1 MSILDEVKD
10 LEAQLAAL
18 EGQEKKADEEPVQDD
33 KKPDAEEPDVEPE
46 KEDPAPKEDE
56 KKVEEP
62 KEDKEEK
69 AIRANEFYKARREKA
84 ALEKRVAELEARLAE
99 NSKPSESVTSA
110 KDDAPMTN
118 DELSELL
125 EERRYEKAASEFMSI
140 EADFA
145 KDLPGYE
152 QAVEGYKAAVFNSLR
167 VLNPSKPRHEL
178 VRDTQREILNRAGD
192 FYRRGLNP
200 VEELYNQAIAL
211 GLGGQEKKESAPVE
225 KKPTVDHDKLAK
237 NRERNAGTAGIRGAG
252 GGGEMTLDVAAGL
265 SVAEISR
272 LPAAVRKNLGID

>member
-1 MSILDEVKD
+1 MSILDEVKE

-18 EGQEKKADEEPVQDD
+18 DGQQEKKAAEPAPEPEPETAVDD
-33 KKPDAEEPDVEPE
+33 SDVEPE
-46 KEDPAPKEDE
+46 KEDPATEESE

-62 KEDKEEK
+62 KEDK

-99 NSKPSESVTSA
+99 NSKPAEPAAGA
-110 KDDAPMTN
+110 KDDASMTN
-118 DELSELL
+118 EELSELL

-152 QAVEGYKAAVFNSLR
+152 HAVEGYKAAVFNSLR

-178 VRDTQREILNRAGD
+178 VRDTHREILTRAGD

-200 VEELYNQAIAL
+200 VEEIYNQAIAL
-211 GLGGQEKKESAPVE
+211 GLGGPEKEAAPPPVE
-225 KKPTVDHDKLAK
+225 KKPSVDHDKLAK
-237 NRERNAGTAGIRGAG
+237 NRERNAGTAGVRGAG

-265 SVAEISR
+265 SVADISR
-272 LPAAVRKNLGID
+272 LPLAVRKRLGID